1 MDESKSLCSFTKGM
15 IFWGFFLLGL
25 SDDCEVVSPSTGKQ
39 GKKVECWMKVSTLK
53 YLYVHANHNIIY
65 TKVLREGFETAPKAQ
80 SEGSG
85 PVVAFQVK

>member
-39 GKKVECWMKVSTLK
+39 GKKVECWMKVSLSICMCMPTTTSSIQKL
-53 YLYVHANHNIIY
+53 
-65 TKVLREGFETAPKAQ
+65 
-80 SEGSG
+80 
-85 PVVAFQVK
+85 